1 MSGRQLH
8 VSGLSRRVGDAVL
21 LHDAA
26 FTVPAGE
33 VVALVGPNGAGK
45 SSLLRAMTGVAQDG
59 ARAAK
64 GQSRGSVVLDDVDLL
79 GLKRRE
85 RARRM
90 ALVEQELKAEFSLTV
105 RQVVG
110 LGRIPHESGW
120 AVAAGDPVVVEAA
133 MARAGVA
140 AWGDR
145 LLSSLSGGEQQR
157 VQLARALA
165 QEPELLL
172 LDEPTNHLDVR
183 AQMDTLGLLR
193 EVAATGVSVVA
204 ALHDLNLAAA
214 YCDHVVVLAGG
225 RVQAV
230 GDVRRVLTAELVE
243 ATYGVG
249 VDVLEH
255 PRTGRPLIAF
265 SPGTTTPQAV
275 RDPESARHA

>member
-1 MSGRQLH
+1 MSRELS

-21 LHDAA
+21 LDDAA
-26 FTVPAGE
+26 FTVPAGQ

-45 SSLLRAMTGVAQDG
+45 SSLLRAMTGVADRG
-59 ARAAK
+59 AAT
-64 GQSRGSVVLDDVDLL
+64 GSVVLAGVDLL

-90 ALVEQELKAEFSLTV
+90 ALVEQELRAEFSLTV

-120 AVAAGDPVVVEAA
+120 AVASADPGLVDAA

-140 AWGDR
+140 DWGDR

-225 RVQAV
+225 RVRAV

-243 ATYGVG
+243 ETYGVG
-249 VDVLEH
+249 ADVMTH

-265 SPGTTTPQAV
+265 SPSGATTPRAQGSQASS
-275 RDPESARHA
+275 PA

>member
-1 MSGRQLH
+1 MSRQL
-8 VSGLSRRVGDAVL
+8 VVAGLSRRVGDAVL
-21 LHDAA
+21 LDDAG
-26 FTVPAGE
+26 FTVPAGQ

-45 SSLLRAMTGVAQDG
+45 SSLLRAMTGVADRGAASGHLMLDG
-59 ARAAK
+59 
-64 GQSRGSVVLDDVDLL
+64 VDLL
-79 GLKRRE
+79 ALKRRD

-90 ALVEQELKAEFSLTV
+90 ALVEQELRAEFSLTV
-105 RQVVG
+105 RQVVA

-120 AVAAGDPVVVEAA
+120 AVAAGDPALTDAA

-140 AWGDR
+140 DWGDR

-249 VDVLEH
+249 ADVLTH

-265 SPGTTTPQAV
+265 SPSGATPADVLGADAASQA
-275 RDPESARHA
+275 